1 MIDPQLDRIRA
12 ERFLSNDSRA
22 VLLLSDW
29 LVGQFDHR
37 RSTATDPT
45 TRSAT
50 WRKWEGCKKCFNS
63 VAFLSTSLVDHLCV
77 RMLKMVCHLVP
88 EGGCLTPEH
97 QVYVCAPK
105 ILKKDLSRI
114 KCTGVQMQQVTCTG
128 SQRDDECNEDEGS
141 DGE

>member
-1 MIDPQLDRIRA
+1 MIDPQLDRIGA

-45 TRSAT
+45 TRSVT
-50 WRKWEGCKKCFNS
+50 WRKWEEMFQFCGF
-63 VAFLSTSLVDHLCV
+63 FLSTSLVDHLCV

-97 QVYVCAPK
+97 QVYVVVP
-105 ILKKDLSRI
+105 
-114 KCTGVQMQQVTCTG
+114 QYF
-128 SQRDDECNEDEGS
+128 
-141 DGE
+141 